1 MFINKSKRP
10 HQKGEKLMFAIGLA
24 AGVLARGYIGALACA
39 ELAYIKYDVFK

>member
-24 AGVLARGYIGALACA
+24 AGVLAGGIYRLLACA

>member
-24 AGVLARGYIGALACA
+24 AGVLAGAFIGALVKII
-39 ELAYIKYDVFK
+39 AYYI